1 MVVEGAS
8 HQFELRQQPE
18 SAFFTLQVNMA
29 SAQGRQTSRG
39 LGSIPWQFFLPS
51 WRLLY
56 STVLKTGY
64 PLLVSYDDGFP
75 VMHSYGYGY
84 GCGRGF
90 TGHQGKC

>member
-18 SAFFTLQVNMA
+18 SAFFPLQVNMA
-29 SAQGRQTSRG
+29 LAQGKQTSRV
-39 LGSIPWQFFLPS
+39 LGSIPWQFFLPL
-51 WRLLY
+51 WPLLY
-56 STVLKTGY
+56 STAVLKTEY
-64 PLLVSYDDGFP
+64 PLLVSYDDGFT
-75 VMHSYGYGY
+75 VMHSH